1 MDTLFVRQPATLRR
15 ARGMHAAIDKYW
27 AIFQVSLVNNLAYVV
42 ERLLRTIFLSLIIF
56 IFVQL
61 WRVTYAGMGA
71 KLIAGFSLQQMIWYL
86 VLTEAITLS
95 RPSVNTKIDEEVR
108 SGGLA
113 YSLGR
118 PYNFLLYQY
127 TSNLG
132 DYLFSFV
139 INLVIGSAL
148 ALLFVGP
155 IVFSLSGLAVT
166 VVSVLLAITLDLI
179 CAICIGLLAFWMEDT
194 RSAMLVFSRF
204 AMILGGLLMPLDV
217 FPEPLA
223 SICRALPFSTLFY
236 TPGRFFVAGVD
247 SDLLL
252 AIGKQVFWVVI
263 VSLLAVFIYTKGVSR
278 VESNGG

>member
-15 ARGMHAAIDKYW
+15 ARGLRAAVEKYW
-27 AIFQVSLVNNLAYVV
+27 AIFQVSLVNNLAYIV
-42 ERLLRTIFLSLIIF
+42 ERLLRTIFLALIIF

-95 RPSVNTKIDEEVR
+95 HPGVNTKIDEEVR

-118 PYNFLLYQY
+118 PYSFLLYQY
-127 TSNLG
+127 TGNLG

-139 INLVIGSAL
+139 INLVIGAAL

-179 CAICIGLLAFWMEDT
+179 CMICIGLLAFWMEDT

-204 AMILGGLLMPLDV
+204 SMILGGLLMPLDV

-236 TPGRFFVAGVD
+236 TPGRFFVAGAD

-252 AIGKQVFWVVI
+252 AIGKQVFWVI
-263 VSLLAVFIYTKGVSR
+263 VVALLAIFIYTKGVRR